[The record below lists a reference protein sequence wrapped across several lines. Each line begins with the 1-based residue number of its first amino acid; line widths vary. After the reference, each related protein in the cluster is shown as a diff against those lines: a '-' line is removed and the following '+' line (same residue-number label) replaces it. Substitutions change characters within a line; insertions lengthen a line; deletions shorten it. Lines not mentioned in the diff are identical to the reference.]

1 MDYFVYILRCADGSY
16 YVGSARGP
24 LERRV
29 AEHNAGRFAGYTAR
43 RRPVELVFSERF
55 HQVSDAEAAERRLKG
70 WSRAKKEALIA
81 GDWAQL
87 QALTRRRSAA
97 PSFET
102 DASRPP
108 QDEAFE
114 TPYAADSQGVGDATA
129 PHPEEA
135 RERRLEGADA
145 GPRTDLT
152 PTAVQQRA
160 ADRSASVW
168 VEANAGSGKTKVLT
182 DRVLALM
189 VGGAAPEKI
198 LCITF
203 TKAAA
208 AEMATRLHA
217 QLGKWTGL
225 SDAELAAEI
234 RALDGGP
241 VDAAVLARARR
252 LFATVLDAAGGLK
265 IQTVH
270 SFCQSLLGRFPLEA
284 GVSPRFEVM
293 EEREAAEL
301 MRTARDTVLR
311 AARDAGPIAEALAAV
326 TRRVQE
332 DQFADLMRALASERA
347 RLARALG
354 PARDVEGAVAA
365 LTRALDAE
373 PGVSEA
379 DVVRAACA
387 DAALELLTLR
397 AAARTVLEV
406 GKGKGE
412 QELARTVLAWLAAG
426 PQGRVETFE
435 RYRAQF
441 LTQKFEPKK
450 ALVTKATAEA
460 HPDVAQVLG
469 AEQDRLLAVDRRQR
483 RQATAEATAG
493 LIRLGAQILD
503 AYDAAK
509 AARARLDYDDLIV
522 KARDLLADDD
532 APPWV
537 LFKLDGGLE
546 HILIDEAQD
555 TNPEQWDIVAALA
568 EEFFA
573 GEGRTAEGPR
583 TVFAVG
589 DAKQSIYSFQRADPA
604 AFRAMRAHFEARAN
618 EARQSFRGVAFDF
631 SFRSTEAVLQ
641 AVDATFAEGPAA
653 DGVAEDAA
661 AVRHRPQRAGHGG
674 RVELWPLVAPR
685 DDEAE
690 DDAWSPPAASSAA
703 DSPAYRLAEG
713 LAHEIAG
720 WLARGERIES
730 RGRPIRAG
738 DVMVLVRQRTGFVD
752 QLVRALKRRSVP
764 VAGVDRMVLTEQIAV
779 MDLLALGHV
788 LLMPE
793 DDLNLA
799 CVLKSP
805 LVGFDD
811 DDLFRLA
818 HDRGVKSLWSALR
831 DAARDDPR
839 LEAAAHWLAG
849 LMADADQRPPFELY
863 HDALARDCPAVAPDG
878 ASLSGRRALI
888 ARLGTEAEDPLE
900 EFLSLALQH
909 ERSGPPSLQSFL
921 AWFARGKAEIKRD
934 LETAARDEVR
944 ILTVHGA
951 KGLEAPVVILP
962 DCISKPRGGQG
973 PQLRWFDA
981 PDEAEARRTLPL
993 WTPRARYEE
1002 PLALALKLKEDRARE
1017 QEYRRLLYVAMTRAQ
1032 DRLILCGARGATEPA
1047 ADCWWRLAEAGLER
1061 LGDEPGFCEEAE
1073 AEIAAGSPVA
1083 WSGRRLV
1090 FERPQT
1096 AKPARA
1102 AADVAAVAA
1111 NPAPDWIDRPP
1122 PVDPAPPR
1130 PLSPSRPERED
1141 PPVRSP
1147 RLAGGAAGLLPFGRG
1162 RLVHRLLQTLP
1173 DLPAEGRR
1181 AAADAY
1187 LARPAH
1193 GLAPAEAAALAE
1205 EVMAVLEA
1213 PALAPLFAPGSRAE
1227 APLVGLGPADAQGG
1241 RPVIAGQVDRLAVT
1255 EDAVLVADY
1264 KTLRPPPADPAD
1276 APAAYLRQ
1284 MALYRRLL
1292 REIYPDR
1299 PVRCALVWTD
1309 GPRLALL
1316 EDALLDRFG

>member
-1 MDYFVYILRCADGSY
+1 M
-16 YVGSARGP
+16 
-24 LERRV
+24 
-29 AEHNAGRFAGYTAR
+29 
-43 RRPVELVFSERF
+43 
-55 HQVSDAEAAERRLKG
+55 
-70 WSRAKKEALIA
+70 
-81 GDWAQL
+81 
-87 QALTRRRSAA
+87 
-97 PSFET
+97 
-102 DASRPP
+102 
-108 QDEAFE
+108 
-114 TPYAADSQGVGDATA
+114 
-129 PHPEEA
+129 
-135 RERRLEGADA
+135 
-145 GPRTDLT
+145 TDLA

-217 QLGKWTGL
+217 RLGKWTGL
-225 SDAELAAEI
+225 SDEALAAEI

-311 AARDAGPIAEALAAV
+311 AARDEGPIAEALAAV

-332 DQFADLMRALASERA
+332 DQFADLMRALSSERA

-365 LTRALDAE
+365 LIRALDAE

-379 DVVRAACA
+379 DVVRAACE

-397 AAARTVLEV
+397 GAARTVLEV

-426 PQGRVETFE
+426 PEGRGEMFE

-460 HPDVAQVLG
+460 HPDVEQILG
-469 AEQDRLLAVDRRQR
+469 AEQERLLAVDQRQR

-493 LIRLGAQILD
+493 LIRLGARILD

-573 GEGRTAEGPR
+573 GEGRAAEGPR

-589 DAKQSIYSFQRADPA
+589 DAKQSIYSFQRADPQ
-604 AFRAMRAHFEARAN
+604 AFRAMRAHFEARAR
-618 EARQSFRGVAFDF
+618 EAQRSFRGVAFDF

-641 AVDATFAEGPAA
+641 AVDATFADGPAA
-653 DGVAEDAA
+653 DGVAEGGVAEGGVAEGGVAEEAA
-661 AVRHRPQRAGHGG
+661 AVRHRAQRAGHGG

-690 DDAWSPPAASSAA
+690 DDAWSPPTASAAA
-703 DSPAYRLAEG
+703 DSPGYRLAEG
-713 LAHEIAG
+713 LAQEIAG

-738 DVMVLVRQRTGFVD
+738 DVMVLVRHRTGFVD

-818 HDRGVKSLWSALR
+818 HERGGKSLWRALR
-831 DAARDDPR
+831 EAARDDPR
-839 LEAAAHWLAG
+839 MEAAAHWLAG

-878 ASLSGRRALI
+878 ESLSGRRALI

-934 LETAARDEVR
+934 LETAERDEVR

-962 DCISKPRGGQG
+962 DCVSKPRGGQG

-981 PDEAEARRTLPL
+981 PEDARGEADHRRALPL

-1047 ADCWWRLAEAGLER
+1047 ADCWHRLATAGLER
-1061 LGDEPGFCEEAE
+1061 LSDEPGFSEEEE

-1096 AKPARA
+1096 ATLEPAA
-1102 AADVAAVAA
+1102 SDVAAAAA

-1122 PVDPAPPR
+1122 PVDPSPPR

-1147 RLAGGAAGLLPFGRG
+1147 RLTGGAAGLLPFGRG

-1173 DLPAEGRR
+1173 DLPVTGRR

-1187 LARPAH
+1187 LTRPAH
-1193 GLAPAEAAALAE
+1193 GLSEAEAAVLAD

-1227 APLVGLGPADAQGG
+1227 APLVGLGPTDAQGG

-1316 EDALLDRFG
+1316 DDALLDRFG